1 MIVDYVCPNS
11 LQYCNVKQEYLTTN
25 KEFRCLRMLV
35 FKNYKKRIIE
45 KLKGKG
51 FVVKEM
57 ESEDNKKMTDVV
69 EKSRENLQ
77 ELETEFSELKHSHEN
92 FLKDI

>member
-1 MIVDYVCPNS
+1 M
-11 LQYCNVKQEYLTTN
+11 TTN

-35 FKNYKKRIIE
+35 FKDYKKRIIE

-57 ESEDNKKMTDVV
+57 ESDSNSNKMSDVV
-69 EKSRENLQ
+69 DKSNENLQ
-77 ELETEFSELKHSHEN
+77 SLETELSEMKHSHEN
-92 FLKDI
+92 FLKDIYVSS

>member
-1 MIVDYVCPNS
+1 MTI
-11 LQYCNVKQEYLTTN
+11 N

-35 FKNYKKRIIE
+35 FKDYKKRIIE

-57 ESEDNKKMTDVV
+57 ESDSNKMSDVV
-69 EKSRENLQ
+69 DKSNENLQ
-77 ELETEFSELKHSHEN
+77 SLETELSEMKHSHEN